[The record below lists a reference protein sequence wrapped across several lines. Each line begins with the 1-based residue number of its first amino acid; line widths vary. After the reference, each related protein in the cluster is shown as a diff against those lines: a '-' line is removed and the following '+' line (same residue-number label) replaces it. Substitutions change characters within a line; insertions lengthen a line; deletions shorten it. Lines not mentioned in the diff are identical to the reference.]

1 MPEERA
7 INGGELNPAIITQD
21 NEFNKFLMTL
31 PENQRQTPE
40 SKYYT
45 YKMWKIAGK
54 PKDFNQAVDMGLY
67 QWHDSD
73 KSYHGTSVIYDEESD
88 VYHFLKPK
96 DHSTIQYELD
106 WYNKGVTT
114 DGNGNQY
121 ELAGNSK
128 AEWEDFRRN
137 YYLDS
142 SGDDYAYRRIP
153 TLGVS
158 DKARNSIMAS
168 LENGVKAA
176 LQNKLSS
183 INQSLQESRVNKFD
197 NGGRILDGTSEE
209 NQTLSNN
216 SAWKTIGSTAYDVL
230 ELIDPTGITSWATPE
245 GDLRQAIEGYKQG
258 ENGFG
263 KVALEA
269 VGAIP
274 LLGKVGKAVK
284 LTKGLSNADKVL
296 NTARKAF
303 KNAEQVDTL
312 LELIPGVKKAAS
324 ATQGFTG
331 TLLQGAADA
340 MNLSSN
346 ARHYTNIGTVLLNN
360 ANTVKDVI
368 DVFNLDRNP
377 QHLLDNPYTRTEYMS
392 YWDAPEADKNFLPAS
407 KGKYDIFSR
416 KNETDEHTHYDV
428 IEARYKKLI
437 PIMKEKGFNPEEI
450 NRLSPFLVT
459 QMILEGGWNI
469 SNENNNFGGMLD
481 PKTRKKIKFDS
492 EEDFY
497 RTYLDNLDKRWGDD
511 YLGKGKGWRNAKDLK
526 HYADIVNREDLR
538 LHTEEAWEEYNRTHP
553 KSPAYIYTPLWEN
566 NNTGLMSEA
575 KFGGIEERV
584 SGLIDLLRLR
594 ESTWDKYARS
604 HNILKEIK

>member
-1 MPEERA
+1 MVKRNDRWSALSMQQRA
-7 INGGELNPAIITQD
+7 DLIKLYIDNGITD
-21 NEFNKFLMTL
+21 IKGIRN
-31 PENQRQTPE
+31 
-40 SKYYT
+40 
-45 YKMWKIAGK
+45 
-54 PKDFNQAVDMGLY
+54 
-67 QWHDSD
+67 H
-73 KSYHGTSVIYDEESD
+73 
-88 VYHFLKPK
+88 
-96 DHSTIQYELD
+96 
-106 WYNKGVTT
+106 YN
-114 DGNGNQY
+114 
-121 ELAGNSK
+121 S
-128 AEWEDFRRN
+128 F
-137 YYLDS
+137 
-142 SGDDYAYRRIP
+142 SG
-153 TLGVS
+153 
-158 DKARNSIMAS
+158 
-168 LENGVKAA
+168 
-176 LQNKLSS
+176 
-183 INQSLQESRVNKFD
+183 
-197 NGGRILDGTSEE
+197 GGRILDGTSEE
-209 NQTLSNN
+209 NQTLNNN
-216 SAWKTIGSTAYDVL
+216 SVWKTIGSTAYDVL

-245 GDLRQAIEGYKQG
+245 GDLWQAIEGYRQG

-303 KNAEQVDTL
+303 KNAEQVDTF

-346 ARHYTNIGTVLLNN
+346 ARHYTNIGTELLNN
-360 ANTVKDVI
+360 ANTIKDVI
-368 DVFNLDRNP
+368 DVFDLDRNTQP
-377 QHLLDNPYTRTEYMS
+377 LLDNPYTRTEYMS
-392 YWDAPEADKNFLPAS
+392 YWDASKADKNFLPAS
-407 KGKYDIFSR
+407 KGRYDIFSK
-416 KNETDEHTHYDV
+416 KNEADAHTHYDV
-428 IEARYKKLI
+428 IEARYKRLI

-450 NRLSPFLVT
+450 NRLSPFLIT

-492 EEDFY
+492 EEEFY
-497 RTYLDNLDKRWGDD
+497 RTYLDNLDKRWGDE

-538 LHTEEAWEEYNRTHP
+538 LHTKEAWEEYNRNHP
-553 KSPAYIYTPLWEN
+553 KTPAYIYTPLWEN

-575 KFGGIEERV
+575 KFGGIEGRV

-594 ESTWDKYARS
+594 ESTWDKYARN